1 MVDLTPTPGPLV
13 TVQAPRAAVSPQQ
26 VAQPWTEFAQ
36 ALDKSGAALG
46 DVADNLAKQAGY
58 KAVTR
63 DADGNIQVDK
73 APIIGP
79 ASEYYARA
87 VKTAALAQGEADIQT
102 KDIALRQQFRDDPEG
117 YKAAAEAYK
126 DQVIKQYT
134 DAGGAD
140 LGITL
145 GRTLDAVTKQTYRGL
160 LNESE
165 RLGLQRA
172 ESTIATG
179 IQSAKDDMFALARGG
194 DTSSDAFQAAM
205 AKYNALTNERVNNP
219 RLAYPPEAAQYDRE
233 QLAGQLKGQTFL
245 HDIDQTYQSAP
256 SKADGAK
263 AALEQAKSILTDPSY
278 KLSPQERQQFYS
290 KAASEVHANEAIRR
304 QDIAEARA
312 AESSITMQSAL
323 GMPVDPNQ
331 VEQVAS
337 AFRAAGDPGSAA
349 RLYGMFARK
358 PLNDDFGKQP
368 LNKQIE
374 QLNELQG
381 APRWGAAYQFFIDK
395 GWSPAQASGIVGG
408 LRGETA
414 GLNPGQVHDN
424 GIGIG
429 ISGWNGDRRA
439 ALSAFAKANGADPLD
454 VKTQLAFVDHEL
466 RTTEAATGEK
476 LKAAQTPEE
485 AGNTMLGYFRPK
497 DYDVPGAHPERA
509 HYARVAF
516 NAFSGIQSD
525 TEPLASNPA
534 GSAWLQA
541 NHTRVLDKTAQTTW
555 GTIQQDWQKKGMRPP
570 DDVVNQVVNAA
581 RLSNDTGLLSQI
593 DRDMQRMDIVQ
604 QQSGQSLPQQQA
616 DITALHAAANA
627 GTLTPGQAD
636 VMADLERRY
645 SAITKGLKDNPIST
659 AVQNFPDKF
668 KAIPPLNLQDPAQ
681 LAAGL
686 KMRGQ
691 VAQFAQANWQTG
703 PLSALDKADLDQVK
717 AVVDGQ
723 DPVAKT
729 QVFSALS
736 TLPED
741 VRNATLGKL
750 AEKGGPN
757 MAVSV
762 AAGAMLQSAPDVAQ
776 SIMRGQQALKTDKAF
791 WPAGGAEATAAT
803 QAIGKALPPTVFGVA
818 ARTDPTGPYAT
829 AMGMVRARYADLS
842 AQAGDVS
849 GKFNGERLTAAINDV
864 TGGVLSHN
872 GAPLIAPQ
880 RGMSQADFDRVIS
893 GITDADLGNAP
904 QVDNFKAATE
914 ALNLT
919 PQEQALYQRHLTNL
933 YGPGGVDNADG
944 SRSTLF
950 QASVERDGKTYNIP
964 TVWDGKIL
972 SVPDAVKKAQAA
984 GWDKFP
990 SYASEKEAEAR
1001 YQQMH
1006 AYMDRDTSAYF
1017 KMGTQSV
1024 TTLNGAPVTADYLRS
1039 NAQLESIGSGRY
1051 LVRLGTDPSRPIYA
1065 YTGANTEAP
1074 AKFVLDLRNRRLG
1087 MQPPPSVS
1095 DMMSTGIQP

>member
-13 TVQAPRAAVSPQQ
+13 TVQLPRGAVSPQQ
-26 VAQPWTEFAQ
+26 VAQPWAEFAQ
-36 ALDKSGAALG
+36 ALNKSSDALG

-63 DADGNIQVDK
+63 DADGNIQIDK

-79 ASEYYARA
+79 ASEFYARA

-117 YKAAAEAYK
+117 YIAAANSYK

-172 ESTIATG
+172 ESTIASG

-245 HDIDQTYQSAP
+245 HDIDQTYQNAP
-256 SKADGAK
+256 SKAEGAK

-278 KLSPQERQQFYS
+278 KLTPQERQQFYS
-290 KAASEVHANEAIRR
+290 KASSEVHANEAIRR
-304 QDIAEARA
+304 QDIGEARA

-374 QLNELQG
+374 QLNELRG
-381 APRWGAAYQFFIDK
+381 APRQQAAYGYLKSQYGLTD
-395 GWSPAQASGIVGG
+395 AQAAGVIGG
-408 LRGETA
+408 LRGETPN
-414 GLNPGQVHDN
+414 LNTAQIHDG

-429 ISGWNGDRRA
+429 IAGWNNGRRA
-439 ALSAFAKANGADPLD
+439 ALNAFAKEQGKDPLD
-454 VKTQLAFVDHEL
+454 LRTQLDFAMREMA
-466 RTTEAATGEK
+466 TTEKASGDQ
-476 LKAAQTPEE
+476 LRAAQTPEQAAAAMLNYLRP
-485 AGNTMLGYFRPK
+485 AG
-497 DYDVPGAHPERA
+497 YDQPGAHPERA

-555 GTIQQDWQKKGMRPP
+555 GTIQQDWQKKGIRPP

-581 RLSNDTGLLSQI
+581 RLANDTGLLSQI

-717 AVVDGQ
+717 TVVDGQ
-723 DPVAKT
+723 DPVAKA

-762 AAGAMLQSAPDVAQ
+762 AAGAMLQTAPDVAQ

-791 WPAGGAEATAAT
+791 WPATDATAAT
-803 QAIGKALPPTVFGVA
+803 QAISKALPPNVFGMA
-818 ARTDPTGPYAT
+818 ARTDPQGPYAT

-849 GKFNGERLTAAINDV
+849 GKFNNDRLTAAVNDV
-864 TGGVLSHN
+864 TGGVLTHN
-872 GAPLIAPQ
+872 GAPLIAPA
-880 RGMSQADFDRVIS
+880 RGMSQGDFDRTMA
-893 GITDADLGNAP
+893 GLADNDL
-904 QVDNFKAATE
+904 
-914 ALNLT
+914 
-919 PQEQALYQRHLTNL
+919 
-933 YGPGGVDNADG
+933 
-944 SRSTLF
+944 
-950 QASVERDGKTYNIP
+950 
-964 TVWDGKIL
+964 
-972 SVPDAVKKAQAA
+972 A
-984 GWDKFP
+984 G
-990 SYASEKEAEAR
+990 
-1001 YQQMH
+1001 
-1006 AYMDRDTSAYF
+1006 
-1017 KMGTQSV
+1017 V

-1051 LVRLGTDPSRPIYA
+1051 LVRLGNDPSRPIYA

-1074 AKFVLDLRNRRLG
+1074 AKFVLDLRNRRPG
-1087 MQPPPSVS
+1087 PQPPPSVS
-1095 DMMSTGIQP
+1095 DLMSTGIQP